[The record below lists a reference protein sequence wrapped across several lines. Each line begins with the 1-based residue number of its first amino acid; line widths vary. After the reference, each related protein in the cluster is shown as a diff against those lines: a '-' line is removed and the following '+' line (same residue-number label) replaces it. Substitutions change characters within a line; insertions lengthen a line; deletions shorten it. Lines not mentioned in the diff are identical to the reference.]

1 MRFLHPLLRDRN
13 IDGVRQAS
21 FAVAAIIFSTLN
33 VVALK
38 QADLRGFLPVA
49 VAVVV
54 SALSLALVVSLVQR
68 LFLYI
73 WAYPILGQWVYESS
87 SGNWGLATLELRG
100 GELNYS
106 VQLYHTE
113 ADAMAAVRNEP
124 GFVSRCFAT
133 VSSVGVTYDRGQ
145 VELIYKV
152 GHSHGDY
159 ETRNG
164 MLTLTPLSPGEMK
177 GYWKSDIL
185 GDEPTRGT
193 LDLYRP
199 KRRGT

>member
-13 IDGVRQAS
+13 IDGVRQSS

-33 VVALK
+33 VVVLK
-38 QADLRGFLPVA
+38 QAQLRGLWSII
-49 VAVVV
+49 VAVVISV
-54 SALSLALVVSLVQR
+54 LSLALVASVVQR
-68 LFLYI
+68 LFLTI
-73 WAYPILGQWVYESS
+73 WAHPVLGIWVYESS
-87 SGNWGLATLELRG
+87 SGNWGLASIDLRG

-106 VQLYHTE
+106 VQLYRTE
-113 ADAMAAVRNEP
+113 ADAMAAARNEP
-124 GFVSRCFAT
+124 GFASKCFAT
-133 VSSVGVTYDRGQ
+133 VTSVGVTYDRGQ

-152 GHSHGDY
+152 GLSQGDY
-159 ETRNG
+159 EPRSG
-164 MLTLTPLSPGEMK
+164 MLTLSPLSPGEMK

-199 KRRGT
+199 NRRGN